1 MDLLY
6 NYPDRLEVPAEGPVW
21 GLSCITH
28 ILDKLQS
35 SYSQQNLR
43 LQTSL
48 LGNYHSLF
56 TPSSE
61 FNLSEHTKF
70 RLLFDWEERRTRRDG
85 ILSSSLLSFSTP
97 AHTKYCISHSQ
108 PAVNGFLFLPPSLPP
123 NIVDKTSFRSSL
135 EDKQWWDEKILRR
148 MIYQNI
154 IQSPQKTILAD
165 LNFFSTSTYYLWF
178 EIFYIRHFIRASSPL
193 LPVLRQTKFL
203 ETEEKLT
210 GIYSGILT
218 AGIYGDYSF

>member
-6 NYPDRLEVPAEGPVW
+6 NYTDRLEVPAEGPVW

-85 ILSSSLLSFSTP
+85 ILCCPSLLQHTQNIVFLTPSPQLMDFSS
-97 AHTKYCISHSQ
+97 C
-108 PAVNGFLFLPPSLPP
+108 LPPSLL
-123 NIVDKTSFRSSL
+123 ISL
-135 EDKQWWDEKILRR
+135 TRPASGPVWRINNGGMRRYCGGWSIKILFSLHRK
-148 MIYQNI
+148 QFWLTWTSSQHQHI
-154 IQSPQKTILAD
+154 IFGLEY
-165 LNFFSTSTYYLWF
+165 FSL
-178 EIFYIRHFIRASSPL
+178 
-193 LPVLRQTKFL
+193 
-203 ETEEKLT
+203 
-210 GIYSGILT
+210 
-218 AGIYGDYSF
+218 